1 MRTFVEQLAE
11 RASAQHAPAVEGVT
25 LSTLHAAKGLEWDAV
40 FMVGMSEGLLPISL
54 AETDEAVEEERR
66 LLYVGVTRAREHLNL
81 SFARARKEGGKATR
95 KRTRFLEKWW
105 PDARPAQQPRAA
117 RATSHAL
124 DVDALGLFEAL
135 KAWRW
140 AHAQA
145 AAKPAFTV
153 LVDSSLISI
162 ATNRPQT
169 LGELAKV
176 HGVGATKL
184 ERYGLEILEVVAA
197 H

>member
-1 MRTFVEQLAE
+1 M
-11 RASAQHAPAVEGVT
+11 
-25 LSTLHAAKGLEWDAV
+25 
-40 FMVGMSEGLLPISL
+40 
-54 AETDEAVEEERR
+54 
-66 LLYVGVTRAREHLNL
+66 GVTRAREHLNL
-81 SFARARKEGGKATR
+81 SFARSRKEGGKATR

-105 PDARPAQQPRAA
+105 PDARPAQQQRPA
-117 RATSHAL
+117 RATSHDL
-124 DVDALGLFEAL
+124 DVDELRLFEAL

-145 AAKPAFTV
+145 DSKPAFTV

-162 ATNRPQT
+162 ARNRPQT

-184 ERYGLEILEVVAA
+184 ERYGLEVLEVVAA